1 MPVIQTANVKMSY
14 FFDRPAV
21 VKALNN
27 KERRVMSRTGAI
39 VRGAMRR
46 SIGRSGGKKGIKSK
60 PGEPPRRQKLGLLH
74 SRTFFSYDPD
84 AHSVVVGPEYL
95 GKSKSKSVQPVPA
108 VLEFGGSVTTTDGKT
123 GFIEPRPY
131 IRPLE
136 ALAQR
141 TFREQMERQP
151 F

>member
-1 MPVIQTANVKMSY
+1 MPVVQTANVKMSY

-21 VKALNN
+21 MKALNN

-46 SIGRSGGKKGIKSK
+46 SLGRSGGKKGIKSE
-60 PGEPPRRQKLGLLH
+60 PGQPPRRQKLGLLH
-74 SRTFFSYDPD
+74 GRTFFSYDPD
-84 AHSVVVGPEYL
+84 AHSVVVGPEFL
-95 GKSKSKSVQPVPA
+95 GKSKSSTQPVPA
-108 VLEFGGSVTTTDGKT
+108 VLEFGGNVTTPSGKT

-136 ALAQR
+136 ELAQR
-141 TFREQMERQP
+141 TFREQMERQS

>member
-1 MPVIQTANVKMSY
+1 MPIVQAANVKMTY
-14 FFDRPAV
+14 FFDRPTV
-21 VKALNN
+21 MKALNS
-27 KERRVMSRTGAI
+27 KEKRVLSRTGAF
-39 VRGAMRR
+39 VSGAMRR
-46 SIGRSGGKKGIKSK
+46 SLGRSGGKKGIKSQ
-60 PGEPPRRQKLGLLH
+60 PGEPPRKQKLGLLH

-84 AHSVVVGPEYL
+84 SHSVVVGPEYL
-95 GKSKSKSVQPVPA
+95 GKSKSSTQPVPA
-108 VLEFGGSVTTTDGKT
+108 VLEFGGDVTTPSGQT

-136 ALAQR
+136 ELAQK